1 MTTSRTV
8 HAVHSSDPPNLNEQS
23 RPRSEDTTSTSATD
37 AVPGRALLDRIR
49 RPRDL
54 RALTP
59 TELAVLAKEIRTF
72 LVEEVSKT
80 GGHLGPNLGVV
91 ELTIALHRVFDSPRD
106 RILFDTGHQSY
117 VHKLLTGRQDFSQLR
132 MKGGLSGY
140 PSRAESEHDV
150 IENSHASTVLGYAD
164 GLAKAN
170 QLQGHHDR
178 PVVAVIGDGAL
189 TGGMAWEALNN
200 IADTKD
206 LPIVI
211 VVNDNQRSY
220 SPTIGGLANHLTT
233 LRTTQGYERFLSW
246 GKDELQRTPA
256 VGQQLFET
264 LHGAKKGLKDLIAP
278 QGMFED
284 LGLKYIGPIDGH
296 DLTAL
301 ESALTKAR
309 GFGGPVIVHCLT
321 EKGRG
326 YHAAEQH
333 DEDRFHAVG
342 VIHPETGLPIKISGK
357 DWTSVFGKE
366 MVALGRERKDLV
378 AVTAAMLHPV
388 GLASFAKAYPTRIFD
403 VGIAE
408 QHAAVSA
415 AGLAIGGLHPVV
427 AVYAAFLNRAFD
439 QVLMDVA
446 LHKLGVTFVLDR
458 AGVTGNDGA
467 SHNGMWD
474 MSILQVVPG
483 LRLAAPRDAD
493 QLRAQL
499 REAVE
504 VDDAP
509 TVVRYSKGT
518 VGPAVPAVGRIGGMD
533 VLRENTSY
541 EHGDRRADILIVS
554 VGAMAPVCLET
565 ADLLDAQGITAT
577 VVDPRWVKPVDPALP
592 RLATEH
598 RMVVTVEDNGRAGG
612 VGSAVA
618 QALRDA
624 SVDLPL
630 RNFGI
635 PQVFLGHATRD
646 QILKQIGLTAPH
658 ITAQLIAMPINTPKE
673 RPYVQLTPG
682 LDTNRK
688 ANSRDQ

>member
-1 MTTSRTV
+1 M
-8 HAVHSSDPPNLNEQS
+8 
-23 RPRSEDTTSTSATD
+23 
-37 AVPGRALLDRIR
+37 ALLTRIR
-49 RPRDL
+49 GPRDL
-54 RALTP
+54 DRLTP
-59 TELAVLAKEIRTF
+59 AQLADLAEEIRGF

-117 VHKLLTGRQDFSQLR
+117 VHKLLTGRQDFSRLK

-170 QLQGHHDR
+170 QIQGHEDR

-200 IADTKD
+200 IADAKD
-206 LPIVI
+206 LPVVI
-211 VVNDNQRSY
+211 VVNDNERSY
-220 SPTIGGLANHLTT
+220 SPTIGGLANHLST

-246 GKDELQRTPA
+246 GKDALQRTPV
-256 VGQQLFET
+256 VGQAMFDT
-264 LHGAKKGLKDLIAP
+264 LHGAKKGLKDFIAP

-296 DLTAL
+296 DLVAL
-301 ESALTKAR
+301 ESALAKAR
-309 GFGGPVIVHCLT
+309 GFGGPVIVHCIT

-326 YHAAEQH
+326 YHAAENN

-342 VIHPETGLPIKISGK
+342 VIHPDTGLPVKTSGK
-357 DWTSVFGKE
+357 DWTSVFGEE
-366 MVALGRERKDLV
+366 MVALGRERKDIV
-378 AVTAAMLHPV
+378 AITAAMLHPV
-388 GLASFAKAYPTRIFD
+388 GLAPFAKAYPDRIFD

-415 AGLAIGGLHPVV
+415 AGLATNGLHPVV
-427 AVYAAFLNRAFD
+427 AVYATFLNRAFD

-458 AGVTGNDGA
+458 AGVTGTDGA

-493 QLRAQL
+493 QVRAQL

-504 VDDAP
+504 VPDAP

-518 VGPAVPAVGRIGGMD
+518 VGPAVPAIGKVGGMD
-533 VLRENTSY
+533 VLRESG
-541 EHGDRRADILIVS
+541 EQGGDRRADVLIVS
-554 VGAMAPVCLET
+554 VGAMAPICLEV
-565 ADLLDAQGITAT
+565 AELLDAQGITST
-577 VVDPRWVKPVDPALP
+577 VVDPRWVKPVDKALP
-592 RLATEH
+592 GLAAEH
-598 RMVVTVEDNGRAGG
+598 RVVVTVEDNGRVGG
-612 VGSAVA
+612 VGSAIA

-624 SVDLPL
+624 DVDLPL
-630 RNFGI
+630 RDFGI
-635 PQVFLGHATRD
+635 PQEFLDHAKREE
-646 QILKQIGLTAPH
+646 ILAEIGLTAPD
-658 ITAQLIAMPINTPKE
+658 IARQTTALVARLDAQP
-673 RPYVQLTPG
+673 VQ
-682 LDTNRK
+682 
-688 ANSRDQ
+688 A